1 MKPVQTFF
9 AVLFITILGITLF
22 LPTGTCE
29 ASSITV
35 AVLPFEN
42 LNRDSTYQV
51 LSRGMCESLID
62 GLSSVQSLTL
72 VERAQVE
79 KALKE
84 QALGLTG
91 AVDEKTAPKTGQLLG
106 AKYVV
111 MGSYQVIGNQM
122 KITARFV
129 NVETG
134 EIDQSKIVSVTGRC
148 PDGVFDL
155 QSQIAS
161 KLVASFNV
169 AATKVETDR
178 MTDVLKSPGNFT
190 AYEFFMKGRN
200 ALLLGTEAG
209 YQEAVAYSRKAIELK
224 PDYDAAYNN
233 LGNALD
239 HQMKGGE
246 AVEAYRKAIELKPNP
261 YSYDNLGVALKNQ
274 GKYEEAIAAQR
285 KAIELKPN
293 FGGAYD
299 NLGVALKNQGKNEE
313 AMAAHRKAIELD
325 PTNASAHYNL
335 GIMLKSQG
343 KNEEAMASYRK
354 AIQSKPDFSEAYNN
368 LGQILKDEKKY
379 EEAIAAYRKAIALKP
394 NDPNPHFNLGIVLFL
409 QGNAEESVAALRKAV
424 ELKPDWTVAYTNLG
438 IALEKQG
445 KNEEAI
451 MAYRKAI
458 ELKLEKP
465 FALENLAILLDAK
478 GARKEAREYWERAE
492 KLEKRPEWVERIK
505 KRLAEKD

>member
-274 GKYEEAIAAQR
+274 GK
-285 KAIELKPN
+285 
-293 FGGAYD
+293 
-299 NLGVALKNQGKNEE
+299 NEE

>member
-274 GKYEEAIAAQR
+274 GK
-285 KAIELKPN
+285 
-293 FGGAYD
+293 
-299 NLGVALKNQGKNEE
+299 NEE

-335 GIMLKSQG
+335 GIMLKSQV